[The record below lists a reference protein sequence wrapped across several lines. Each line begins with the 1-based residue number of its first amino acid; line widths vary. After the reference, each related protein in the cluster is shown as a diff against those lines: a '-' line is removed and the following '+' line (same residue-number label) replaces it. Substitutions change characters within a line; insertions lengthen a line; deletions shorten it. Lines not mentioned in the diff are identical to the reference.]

1 MTVCTPT
8 KGILVS
14 TEATSADV
22 AGVSGSVLS
31 ISDLSVSFQTEDGVV
46 DAVKGIG
53 FDVQPGEIVAVVGE
67 SGSGK
72 SVTSMSVLGLLPKTS
87 RIAGELRLGE
97 RNLADLKEKDMQKI
111 RGNQVAMIFQEPM
124 TALNPVYTVGWQLRE
139 ALRSHLDIAKDA
151 ADKRAVELLD
161 MVGIPNPELRFKQ
174 YPHQLSGGL
183 RQRVVIAMAIACDPK
198 VIIADE
204 PTTALDVTV
213 QAEILGL
220 LRKLRDT
227 LDTAIV
233 LITHDMGVVA
243 DMADRVIVMYQGEI
257 VEEAPVRELF
267 ASPKEDYTRRLLAA
281 VPVLGQRPEGRR
293 LLDDAG
299 IDADS
304 TEAAKIAEEIRLAD
318 AELEAVIEETAPA
331 LEIKNLV
338 LEYPGRRGQAKNRAV
353 DDVSITIAKGE
364 IVGLVGES
372 GSGKSTV
379 GRCAVGLLRAT
390 EGTIAIAGRDI
401 TQMSAK
407 EIRPL
412 RRFFSIVFQD
422 PASTLDPKM
431 TIGESIAEPMVLHK
445 VLSGKELSA
454 RVRSLLDKVELG
466 GHYMNRYP
474 HELSGGQRQR
484 ASLARSLA
492 LNPRLLIADEPTT
505 ALDVTIQAQVME
517 LLNRLRRQLSM
528 AMLLITH
535 DLGAVAQWADRVAV
549 MYAGRIVEQAAVDDF
564 FRAPKHP
571 YSRGLLS
578 SSVGDDA
585 HYTRGRLNEIQGSVA
600 SAAGETGCAFAPRCP
615 QAVPTCRAAPP
626 ELRTF
631 NRDVIRTGWSI
642 ACSQVSV

>member
-1 MTVCTPT
+1 M
-8 KGILVS
+8 S

-31 ISDLSVSFQTEDGVV
+31 ISDLSVSFRTEDGVV

-53 FDVQPGEIVAVVGE
+53 FDVKPGEIVAVVGE

-87 RIAGELRLGE
+87 KIAGELRLGE

-139 ALRSHLDIAKDA
+139 ALRSHLDISKAA

-161 MVGIPNPELRFKQ
+161 MVGIPNPPLRFKQ

-299 IDADS
+299 IASDS

-318 AELEAVIEETAPA
+318 EELEAVIEEAAPA

-338 LEYPGRRGQAKNRAV
+338 LEYPGRRGQGKNRAV
-353 DDVSITIAKGE
+353 DDVSLTIAKGE

-372 GSGKSTV
+372 GSGKTTV
-379 GRCAVGLLRAT
+379 GRCAIRLLDPT
-390 EGTIAIAGRDI
+390 SGTVSIAGKDI
-401 TQMSAK
+401 TKMSAK
-407 EIRPL
+407 ELRPL
-412 RRFFSIVFQD
+412 RRYFSIVFQD

-484 ASLARSLA
+484 VAIARALSLDPA
-492 LNPRLLIADEPTT
+492 LLIADEPTS
-505 ALDVTIQAQVME
+505 ALDVSVQARVLDLFLDLQQS
-517 LLNRLRRQLSM
+517 LQFACLFIS
-528 AMLLITH
+528 H
-535 DLGAVAQWADRVAV
+535 DLAVVDLLADRVAV
-549 MYAGRIVEQAAVDDF
+549 MQHGKLVEVGTRDQVLHSPQQDYT
-564 FRAPKHP
+564 R
-571 YSRGLLS
+571 RLLS
-578 SSVGDDA
+578 A
-585 HYTRGRLNEIQGSVA
+585 APVA
-600 SAAGETGCAFAPRCP
+600 DPVL
-615 QAVPTCRAAPP
+615 QAERRAAWEAGKLAPVA
-626 ELRTF
+626 
-631 NRDVIRTGWSI
+631 D
-642 ACSQVSV
+642 

>member
-1 MTVCTPT
+1 M
-8 KGILVS
+8 
-14 TEATSADV
+14 
-22 AGVSGSVLS
+22 SGSVLS
-31 ISDLSVSFQTEDGVV
+31 ISDLSVSFRTEDGVV

-87 RIAGELRLGE
+87 KIAGELRLGE
-97 RNLADLKEKDMQKI
+97 RNLASLSEKEKRKI
-111 RGNQVAMIFQEPM
+111 RGNEVAMIFQEPM

-139 ALRSHLDIAKDA
+139 ALRAHLDISKAA
-151 ADKRAVELLD
+151 ADKRAIELLD
-161 MVGIPNPELRFKQ
+161 MVGIPNPPLRFKQ

-299 IDADS
+299 IATDS

-318 AELEAVIEETAPA
+318 EELEAVIEEAAPA

-338 LEYPGRRGQAKNRAV
+338 LEYPGRRGQSKNRAV
-353 DDVSITIAKGE
+353 DDVSLTIAKGE

-372 GSGKSTV
+372 GSGKTTV
-379 GRCAVGLLRAT
+379 GRCAIRLLDPT
-390 EGTIAIAGRDI
+390 SGTVAIAGKDI
-401 TQMSAK
+401 TKMSAK
-407 EIRPL
+407 ELRPL
-412 RRFFSIVFQD
+412 RRYFSIVFQD

-445 VLSGKELSA
+445 VLSGKALSA

-484 ASLARSLA
+484 VAIARALSLDPA
-492 LNPRLLIADEPTT
+492 LLIADEPTS
-505 ALDVTIQAQVME
+505 ALDVSVQARVLDLFLDLQQS
-517 LLNRLRRQLSM
+517 LQFACLFIS
-528 AMLLITH
+528 H
-535 DLGAVAQWADRVAV
+535 DLAVVDLLADRVAV
-549 MYAGRIVEQAAVDDF
+549 MQHGKLVEVGTRDQVLHSPQQEYTKRLLSAAPVADPVLQAERRAAWEAGRL
-564 FRAPKHP
+564 AP
-571 YSRGLLS
+571 
-578 SSVGDDA
+578 
-585 HYTRGRLNEIQGSVA
+585 VA
-600 SAAGETGCAFAPRCP
+600 
-615 QAVPTCRAAPP
+615 
-626 ELRTF
+626 
-631 NRDVIRTGWSI
+631 D
-642 ACSQVSV
+642 

>member
-1 MTVCTPT
+1 
-8 KGILVS
+8 LVS

-31 ISDLSVSFQTEDGVV
+31 ISDLSVSFPTEDGVV

-53 FDVQPGEIVAVVGE
+53 FDVKPGEIVAVVGE

-111 RGNQVAMIFQEPM
+111 RGNQIAMIFQEPM

-139 ALRSHLDIAKDA
+139 ALRSHQDISKAA
-151 ADKRAVELLD
+151 ADKRAVELIDL
-161 MVGIPNPELRFKQ
+161 VGIPNPEQRFKQ

-183 RQRVVIAMAIACDPK
+183 RQRVVIAMAIACDPQ

-299 IDADS
+299 IASDS
-304 TEAAKIAEEIRLAD
+304 TEAAKIAEEIRLDD

-338 LEYPGRRGQAKNRAV
+338 LEYPGRRGQTKNRAV
-353 DDVSITIAKGE
+353 DDVSLTIAKGE

-390 EGTIAIAGRDI
+390 QGTVAIAGRDI
-401 TQMSAK
+401 TTMSAK

-431 TIGESIAEPMVLHK
+431 TVGESIAEPMVLHK
-445 VLSGKELSA
+445 VFSGKALSA

-484 ASLARSLA
+484 VAIARALSLDPA
-492 LNPRLLIADEPTT
+492 LLIADEPTS
-505 ALDVTIQAQVME
+505 ALDVSVQARVLDLFLDLQQS
-517 LLNRLRRQLSM
+517 LQFACLFIS
-528 AMLLITH
+528 H
-535 DLGAVAQWADRVAV
+535 DLAVVDLLADRVAV
-549 MYAGRIVEQAAVDDF
+549 MQYGKLVEVGTRDQVLHSPQQDYTRRLLSAAPVADPVLQAKRRAAWEAGRL
-564 FRAPKHP
+564 AP
-571 YSRGLLS
+571 
-578 SSVGDDA
+578 
-585 HYTRGRLNEIQGSVA
+585 VA
-600 SAAGETGCAFAPRCP
+600 
-615 QAVPTCRAAPP
+615 
-626 ELRTF
+626 
-631 NRDVIRTGWSI
+631 D
-642 ACSQVSV
+642 

>member
-1 MTVCTPT
+1 M
-8 KGILVS
+8 
-14 TEATSADV
+14 
-22 AGVSGSVLS
+22 SGSVLS
-31 ISDLSVSFQTEDGVV
+31 ISDLSVSFRTEDGVV

-53 FDVQPGEIVAVVGE
+53 FDVKPGEIVAVVGE

-87 RIAGELRLGE
+87 KIAGELRLGE

-139 ALRSHLDIAKDA
+139 ALRSHLDISKAA

-161 MVGIPNPELRFKQ
+161 MVGIPNPPLRFKQ

-299 IDADS
+299 IASDS

-318 AELEAVIEETAPA
+318 EELEAVIEEAAPA

-338 LEYPGRRGQAKNRAV
+338 LEYPGRRGQGKNRAV
-353 DDVSITIAKGE
+353 DDVSLTIAKGE

-372 GSGKSTV
+372 GSGKTTV
-379 GRCAVGLLRAT
+379 GRCAIRLLDPT
-390 EGTIAIAGRDI
+390 SGTVSIAGKDI
-401 TQMSAK
+401 TKMSAK
-407 EIRPL
+407 ELRPL
-412 RRFFSIVFQD
+412 RRYFSIVFQD

-484 ASLARSLA
+484 VAIARALSLDPA
-492 LNPRLLIADEPTT
+492 LLIADEPTS
-505 ALDVTIQAQVME
+505 ALDVSVQARVLDLFLDLQQS
-517 LLNRLRRQLSM
+517 LQFACLFIS
-528 AMLLITH
+528 H
-535 DLGAVAQWADRVAV
+535 DLAVVDLLADRVAV
-549 MYAGRIVEQAAVDDF
+549 MQHGKLVEVGTRDQVLHSPQQDYT
-564 FRAPKHP
+564 R
-571 YSRGLLS
+571 RLLS
-578 SSVGDDA
+578 A
-585 HYTRGRLNEIQGSVA
+585 APVA
-600 SAAGETGCAFAPRCP
+600 DPVL
-615 QAVPTCRAAPP
+615 QAERRAAWEAGKLAPVA
-626 ELRTF
+626 
-631 NRDVIRTGWSI
+631 D
-642 ACSQVSV
+642 